1 MASLAQVSAE
11 RVASAQRELSE
22 LEKSAVDELA
32 VHIGQAAAEAQ
43 VDAAFAEPAKADG
56 PLLRQRAERAV
67 ALAALLR
74 READAGRHRQAFA
87 KQGFEESLAEMRRAV
102 ALRLPALGGAAAL
115 SDAVIGAAMG
125 PDLAVLSAEPVHS
138 VLRWRS
144 EAAVARRACG
154 LEPVLD
160 YAAPC
165 ELQSLAGSASG
176 GADSQMLCRSGLGS
190 PICAA
195 ATGRDTVLVGTDDGR
210 VWQGRVAR
218 PGEDPAACAAAQPS
232 PERAPKV
239 HGGPVTAIV
248 VMPDGTPVSAGDDG
262 QVVAHVGAGG
272 GRRLMLRLRAGVL
285 AMTCLPDGLLA
296 LAGGRS
302 DPSVCVV
309 DPASGTTLRRLEG
322 HAAPVSCILP
332 LDCQRFATACA
343 DGVVRVFSEG
353 DDTAAD
359 LSSHGTIVAGLVALS
374 GGRVAVATAA
384 DDVSIIGAVVEGS
397 ADDSSSAVPSGAG
410 NQLCDAE
417 PDTAEPGAR
426 AAAAASPAGI
436 EGSVD
441 GGDAASARDTADSN
455 GGDAASERASEGL
468 EAAAAAPSPGAA
480 AASVA
485 HSPASLATPAGDQ
498 AGSSATPGAASGCA
512 ASHAAS
518 AGAAP
523 ATRRSTAVHA
533 RTMLARG
540 TLALASLPGDVLAVA
555 GADGSIALL
564 QSDRLC
570 MPGAGL
576 LSRLPGGRGQV
587 VAMAELADG
596 RLLAAY
602 ESGCVVAWGF
612 RAQTL
617 EAWAARI
624 TPPSLPR
631 PAACLVLGPM

>member
-384 DDVSIIGAVVEGS
+384 DDVSII
-397 ADDSSSAVPSGAG
+397 
-410 NQLCDAE
+410 
-417 PDTAEPGAR
+417 
-426 AAAAASPAGI
+426 
-436 EGSVD
+436 
-441 GGDAASARDTADSN
+441 
-455 GGDAASERASEGL
+455 
-468 EAAAAAPSPGAA
+468 
-480 AASVA
+480 
-485 HSPASLATPAGDQ
+485 
-498 AGSSATPGAASGCA
+498 
-512 ASHAAS
+512 
-518 AGAAP
+518 
-523 ATRRSTAVHA
+523 VHA